1 MAPRPQTTIWQ
12 WHEDNVVFPRKYPT
26 ARPGCYDSSWVP
38 FWREPQEAML
48 DPAVRE
54 IIVLKSAQAGG
65 TENLLLNALRYTVA
79 CAPVPAMYVGGQ
91 QELTE
96 AFLEERIKPGFN
108 TCAVLREQWR
118 QARIRGTEIYFLNM
132 MLAVTWAS
140 SVSGLKMRP
149 AGLVLADEISIWPED
164 ALDKLRARLQTFPF
178 SHLAAISAPDAMIER
193 QSDNDPIFIEY
204 EQTDQRKFFLPDPSS
219 PKGLRGASPG
229 GEKQT
234 TNNEHSTSNI
244 EGRKEFKFEMGSRT
258 AGYGLMWDQKARR
271 ENGLWNLDR
280 VKATAHYV
288 TPGGA
293 IVRDADKPAL
303 LAAGHWRATV
313 PDRAQ
318 GTKRGYHLNAFYM
331 PWMTFG
337 EIAVKFL
344 TSKAK
349 GKKSLRV
356 FVYEVLAEKWIDQI
370 DTPNDSVIYERQ
382 GGYEKNTDAGRRM
395 PDASPEKQGS

>member
-1 MAPRPQTTIWQ
+1 MAPQPQTTIWQ

-26 ARPGCYDSSWVP
+26 ARPGRYDSAWVP
-38 FWREPQEAML
+38 FWREPQEAMT

-54 IIVLKSAQAGG
+54 IVVLKNSQAGG
-65 TENLLLNALRYTVA
+65 TENLLLNSLRYTVA
-79 CAPVPAMYVGGQ
+79 CAPMPAMYVGGQ

-96 AFLEERIKPGFN
+96 AFLEERIKPGFD

-118 QARIRGTEIYFLNM
+118 AARIRGTEIYLPSM

-140 SVSGLKMRP
+140 SVSGLKSRP

-164 ALDKLRARLQTFPF
+164 ALDKLRARLMTFPF
-178 SHLAAISAPDAMIER
+178 SHLAAISAPDALIER
-193 QSDNDPIFIEY
+193 PSDEDPIFQEF
-204 EQTDQRKFFLPDPSS
+204 EQTDQRRYFMPDQGKKKADSVF
-219 PKGLRGASPG
+219 R
-229 GEKQT
+229 
-234 TNNEHSTSNI
+234 
-244 EGRKEFKFEMGSRT
+244 FEMGSRT
-258 AGYGLMWDQKARR
+258 AGNGLAWDQRARR
-271 ENGLWNLDR
+271 ANGLWDLDR

-293 IVRDADKPAL
+293 IIRDADKSAL
-303 LAAGHWRATV
+303 LSAGRWQATV

-318 GTKRGYHLNAFYM
+318 GTKRGYHLSAFYM
-331 PWMTFG
+331 PWVTFG
-337 EIAVKFL
+337 EIAVRFL
-344 TSKAK
+344 TAKAK

-382 GGYEKNTDAGRRM
+382 GGYERSK
-395 PDASPEKQGS
+395 